1 VNRALAIGLCL
12 TCLPS
17 LAAAQTPAVDIRGE
31 IGATGLFMP
40 GRDASELRGEAG
52 LELTADMTP
61 WLRLKLDGV
70 VEGLVADRNMRVEDA
85 VVRAREV
92 WAEVRADNFDVRAG
106 YGRLVWGR
114 LDEIQPSD
122 VLNPIDTSRYFL
134 DGRNEARLPVAFVRG
149 RVYLPGQVSVE
160 ALVSAPGRRGRYDQL
175 DEASS
180 PFNLVNDL
188 ILPAIVDRRVR
199 RIEPA
204 TTFGNLQGGARISA
218 TFGRVDTS
226 VSAYRGFESFGVL
239 SIEPGAELAALVERF
254 PRFTMMAADAETVV
268 GSWAIRAEAAVFPD
282 RYVMTPT
289 GSVRGRMFEAG
300 VGADRAAG
308 DYHFFASVV
317 WHRDWTR
324 EGPRMTNN
332 DVSLIGSVERRFLRD
347 VVQVRTFGVINPV
360 DGAAFGRVLL
370 SWSVRD
376 NVMVEGSA
384 GVFAGDDAGIDT
396 LSRFRDRDFLF
407 ARVRWLF

>member
-1 VNRALAIGLCL
+1 VSRALAMGLCL

-17 LAAAQTPAVDIRGE
+17 LAAAQAPAVDIRGE
-31 IGATGLFMP
+31 VGATGLLMP

-92 WAEVRADNFDVRAG
+92 WAEVRADSFDVRAG

-114 LDEIQPSD
+114 LDEVQPSD

-134 DGRNEARLPVAFVRG
+134 EGRAEARLPVAFVRG
-149 RVYLPGQVSVE
+149 RVYLPGRVTVE
-160 ALVSAPGRRGRYDQL
+160 ALASLPGRRGRYDQL
-175 DEASS
+175 DEPSS

-188 ILPAIVDRRVR
+188 VLPAIVDRRVQR
-199 RIEPA
+199 VEPA
-204 TTFGNLQGGARISA
+204 STLRNVQGGARISA

-282 RYVMTPT
+282 RYVMTPA
-289 GSVRGRMFEAG
+289 GSVRGRLFEAG
-300 VGADRAAG
+300 VGTDRAAG

-317 WHRDWTR
+317 WRRDWTR
-324 EGPRMTNN
+324 EGPRTTNN
-332 DVSLIGSVERRFLRD
+332 DVSIIGSVERRFLRD
-347 VVQVRTFGVINPV
+347 VVQIRTFGVVNPV
-360 DGAAFGRVLL
+360 DGSAFGRVLL

-396 LSRFRDRDFLF
+396 LSRFRNRDFLF